1 MLLSTSCVSVNKSKC
16 DVLAVAAIPCLIGT
30 CKCRLQQTRVCL
42 LLPEGSPCH
51 AATPA
56 ALASASLSSSSPFN
70 FSAWS
75 PSASGVF
82 NPFSAVPSPVG
93 AASCSAAAV
102 FPVFPF
108 GASAHTPV
116 SACPPPASAIDA
128 TTPLPPFDHGSA
140 GRTPRAAPAV
150 HTSQPRSEL
159 PPVVVHVNAVPSL
172 ILHSCIFFQFLLLPH
187 SVLHLQSLTTLQLP
201 LPAPV
206 RLQFQNGWAC
216 SDTRPR
222 SCETVR
228 ARCLLQLR
236 IDVNAMTGERTSATT
251 CCPA

>member
-1 MLLSTSCVSVNKSKC
+1 MI
-16 DVLAVAAIPCLIGT
+16 APAASG
-30 CKCRLQQTRVCL
+30 R
-42 LLPEGSPCH
+42 S
-51 AATPA
+51 TPA

-140 GRTPRAAPAV
+140 GRTPLAAPAA

-216 SDTRPR
+216 SGTRPR
-222 SCETVR
+222 SRETVR